1 MKKAL
6 SITKISL
13 GSTLVAAVLT
23 VVPLRGIAQTAQ
35 SPGIIINSGSTN
47 TCPYTISVE
56 PSGQA
61 SYTVC
66 NNPGTGKISKSL
78 ATEFFNDISAGEPL
92 SELPDTS
99 CGKSVSFGTTTK
111 VKYKD
116 QTSPDVSCPS
126 SDSRVTNLYNDAQDI
141 QQKLG
146 FSTNRR

>member
-1 MKKAL
+1 MKKAF
-6 SITKISL
+6 SISKISL
-13 GSTLVAAVLT
+13 GSTLVVALFSVL
-23 VVPLRGIAQTAQ
+23 PLRGVAQNAE
-35 SPGIIINSGSTN
+35 SPDLIINSGSTN

-78 ATEFFNDISAGEPL
+78 ATEFFNDISAAEPL
-92 SELPDTS
+92 SELPNTS
-99 CGKSVSFGTTTK
+99 CAKSVSFGTTTK

-126 SDSRVTNLYNDAQDI
+126 SDSKVTDLYNDAQAI
-141 QQKLG
+141 QKKLG